1 MPFDKCEASPR
12 QPRGRKKITVFT
24 VSIVSCTGQMIRIRR
39 GFPKAIHGTWSMKAE
54 WIDSSNSHKKWH
66 GHVCLLTSSAEPSCL
81 PLQPKPREVFAQ
93 WSTSPSAEPSF
104 VWEAPGAIYHSLKY
118 KKKSPKSPNSSFSRG
133 SQHRHR
139 YWWRYW
145 SNLERSRCTWWASS
159 SWQLGNWN
167 PTQAL
172 QSHKN
177 YWKTKWKCLLLTHK
191 WYKFRAQ
198 ITRQELWSK
207 KNT

>member
-1 MPFDKCEASPR
+1 MPFNFISWTIMLTITTKTTRSICTMVHLTISWTIFCLR
-12 QPRGRKKITVFT
+12 STRG
-24 VSIVSCTGQMIRIRR
+24 
-39 GFPKAIHGTWSMKAE
+39 H
-54 WIDSSNSHKKWH
+54 
-66 GHVCLLTSSAEPSCL
+66 L
-81 PLQPKPREVFAQ
+81 PLLEIQ
-93 WSTSPSAEPSF
+93 
-104 VWEAPGAIYHSLKY
+104 
-118 KKKSPKSPNSSFSRG
+118 KKSPKSPNSSFSRG

-198 ITRQELWSK
+198 IHGRNYGVK